1 MPTAILITSLPGIIV
16 SVVLFVL
23 FYRNRKQDRLTRRRF
38 LLPFILVPAHTLLY
52 ILVPLCNDEIVN
64 VVLAPLWLMLFLIM
78 LVTVILYWCLLS
90 KWKNL
95 ELVAATVALTLYC
108 ILVLMTFFIPLGGIG
123 C

>member
-38 LLPFILVPAHTLLY
+38 LLPFILVLAHTLLY

-64 VVLAPLWLMLFLIM
+64 VLAPLWLMLFLIM
-78 LVTVILYWCLLS
+78 LITVVLYWCLLS
-90 KWKNL
+90 KWNNI
-95 ELVAATVALTLYC
+95 ELGAATVALTLYC
-108 ILVLMTFFIPLGGIG
+108 ALVLMTFLIPLDGIG